1 MFFSC
6 QSNQLTITITLGVEL
21 SHLTVDQVKLKYK
34 NLFVQRKFTCPTCD
48 TLPKI
53 AAQHDT
59 NLVWA
64 LENCQTVVQLVT
76 EILNIS
82 YVKSITGPQ
91 EFMLGS

>member
-1 MFFSC
+1 M
-6 QSNQLTITITLGVEL
+6 
-21 SHLTVDQVKLKYK
+21 
-34 NLFVQRKFTCPTCD
+34 D

-64 LENCQTVVQLVT
+64 LENYQTVVQLVT

-82 YVKSITGPQ
+82 YVKSVTGPQ
-91 EFMLGS
+91 EFMLGY